1 MRTVIL
7 TVLRIWSLL
16 PLRFLQMLGAMIGSI
31 HHWTNSRAAQV
42 TEVNLELCGLNK
54 DLRRQSLQET
64 GKTMMETPAVWLG
77 ARGRIDAWLGEVH
90 KESLLR
96 EAVLADQGLLILLP
110 HLGNWE
116 MFNVFFRRYGKM
128 TALYQPPRS
137 PALNEIMRNV
147 REGHGNEMVPTDRRG
162 IRRLYRVLK
171 GGGTVVIL
179 PDQVP
184 VTGRFIPFFGTAAL
198 TDELAVRLLKKTG
211 AKMLMLAFLR
221 RFDGKFDVYVSEADE
236 ILYQGDPVSAMTALN
251 SMVESAI
258 ALGPTQ
264 YQWEYKRFRERP
276 VGEKKVYRFN
286 KPARVHD

>member
-7 TVLRIWSLL
+7 TVLWILSLL
-16 PLRFLQMLGAMIGSI
+16 PLRFLQMLGALIGSI

-42 TEVNLELCGLNK
+42 TEVNLGLCGLNK

-77 ARGRIDAWLGEVH
+77 ARGRIDAWLGDIHRET
-90 KESLLR
+90 LLK
-96 EAVLADQGLLILLP
+96 EAVSADQGLLILLP

-116 MFNVFFRRYGKM
+116 MFNVFYRRYGTM

-137 PALNEIMRNV
+137 PALDEIMRTV
-147 REGHGNEMVPTDRRG
+147 REGHGNEMVSTDRLG
-162 IRRLYRVLK
+162 TRRLYRVLER
-171 GGGTVVIL
+171 GGTVVIL

-184 VTGRFIPFFGTAAL
+184 ATGWFIPFFGTAAL
-198 TDELAVRLLKKTG
+198 TDKLAVRLQNKTR
-211 AKMLMLAFLR
+211 AKVLMLAFLR
-221 RFDGKFDVYVSEADE
+221 RSDGKFDVHVNDADE
-236 ILYQGDPVSAMTALN
+236 KLYKGDPVSALTALN
-251 SMVESAI
+251 SMIETTI
-258 ALGPTQ
+258 ALGPAQ

-276 VGEKKVYRFN
+276 AGENKVYRFN

>member
-1 MRTVIL
+1 MRIIIL
-7 TVLRIWSLL
+7 TVFKLFALL
-16 PLRFLQMLGAMIGSI
+16 PKRFLQMLGTLIGSI

-128 TALYQPPRS
+128 TALYQPARS

-147 REGHGNEMVPTDRRG
+147 REGHGNEMVPTDLQG
-162 IRRLYRVLK
+162 IRRLYRVLER
-171 GGGTVVIL
+171 GGTVVIL

-221 RFDGKFDVYVSEADE
+221 RFDGKFDVYVSQADE
-236 ILYQGDPVSAMTALN
+236 ILYQGDRVSAMTALN

-258 ALGPTQ
+258 ALGPAQ

-286 KPARVHD
+286 KPTRVHE